1 MYTKE
6 EIIMKSKLAVI
17 FPGIGYHSDKPLLY
31 YSKKILKDSGFEILD
46 VPYGNLPKDDKLKSY
61 NIAKETTEKFLS
73 NINFEIYDQIFFV
86 SKSIG
91 TMVSG
96 YFQKEHNLKVKNIY
110 FTPVNESLEVLD
122 NDGIVFSGTND
133 SWVNTDKLK
142 EVCKKRGLK
151 LNLFDEAN
159 HSLETDEVLQN
170 INIQYKIAKIIKEYI

>member
-1 MYTKE
+1 
-6 EIIMKSKLAVI
+6 MKSKLAVI

-46 VPYGNLPKDDKLKSY
+46 VPYGNLSKDDKLKSY
-61 NIAKETTEKFLS
+61 NIAKETTEKFLQ
-73 NINFEIYDQIFFV
+73 NINFEIYNQIFFV

-122 NDGIVFSGTND
+122 NNGIVFSGTND
-133 SWVNTDKLK
+133 SWINTKKLK
-142 EVCKKRGLK
+142 DVCKEKGLK
-151 LNLFDEAN
+151 LNLFDHAN
-159 HSLETDEVLQN
+159 HSLETNEVLQN
-170 INIQYKIAKIIKEYI
+170 ISIQYEIAKIIKEYV